1 MKARN
6 KEEQVQKVFE
16 MLKTLNVLL
25 SYDGNISLNDF
36 LTKQGVSHTYA
47 RIMKEKK
54 IIKETKRIGGRANQK
69 TFKWNTIPPNIKM
82 ADALA
87 DATYNYQR
95 IQNIK
100 NRKAIKAKLSAT
112 ELREQPQSTPK
123 KQEPKIEMATN
134 KHTKKVSILWGMFKF
149 EKQINK

>member
-6 KEEQVQKVFE
+6 KQEQVQKVFE

-54 IIKETKRIGGRANQK
+54 IIKESNRIGGRGKQK
-69 TFKWNTIPPNIKM
+69 TYEWNTIPPNIKM

-87 DATYNYQR
+87 DATFNYQR

-100 NRKAIKAKLSAT
+100 NKKARKARLSAT
-112 ELREQPQSTPK
+112 ELREQVQITTK
-123 KQEPKIEMATN
+123 KQEPKIEIATN

>member
-1 MKARN
+1 MKARK

-25 SYDGNISLNDF
+25 TYDGNISLNDF
-36 LTKQGVSHTYA
+36 LTKQRISHTYA

-54 IIKETKRIGGRANQK
+54 IIKESKRIGGRANQK
-69 TFKWNTIPPNIKM
+69 TFEWNTIPPNIKM
-82 ADALA
+82 AEALA

-95 IQNIK
+95 LENIK
-100 NRKAIKAKLSAT
+100 NNKARKVKLSAT
-112 ELREQPQSTPK
+112 ELREQLQSTPK
-123 KQEPKIEMATN
+123 KQEQKIEIATK